1 MCSSRAASG
10 RPATPRP
17 PEVLEG
23 IERERA
29 SACDRKRRWL
39 CCCARVHVHVA
50 ACVYVATAGSRLLR
64 VVHEVA
70 RSVAG
75 VGALPMETETETR
88 CRFAVCCD
96 ASWRVGPCTFKEA
109 SASKHTHAD
118 PSWGYR
124 QLPTHTRCL
133 EPNVPGVIC
142 AGRPVATAHA
152 LGSWSGARARR
163 RDAAS
168 ERAGGSRLAGG
179 AAPTASRPCASG
191 RTRRS
196 SAACRPWT
204 R

>member
-39 CCCARVHVHVA
+39 CCCARACACGGVCVCGHGGQPSA
-50 ACVYVATAGSRLLR
+50 AGR
-64 VVHEVA
+64 EVA

-75 VGALPMETETETR
+75 RRRRGVT
-88 CRFAVCCD
+88 CAVCCD

-109 SASKHTHAD
+109 SASKHTRAD

-152 LGSWSGARARR
+152 LGSWGGARARR

-168 ERAGGSRLAGG
+168 ERAGGSRG

-204 R
+204 RSGCRCRHPWS